1 MAHGIPAR
9 LTAAEGRKFA
19 FTVGI
24 AFLVLAG
31 ISYWRGHTRV
41 PAVLGSLGGV
51 LILAGLVAPTAL
63 GPVQRGW
70 MNFAHMLSKVTT
82 PIFMGIVYF
91 LVITPIGLF
100 RQMIGG
106 NAMVSRSTPET
117 GYWVVRDP
125 GARTDMRRLF

>member
-1 MAHGIPAR
+1 MENGIPAR

-41 PAVLGSLGGV
+41 PVVLATLGGA
-51 LILAGLVAPTAL
+51 LLVAGIVVPTLL

-70 MNFAHMLSKVTT
+70 MNFAHVLSRFTT
-82 PIFMGIVYF
+82 PIFMGVVYF
-91 LVITPIGLF
+91 IVIMPIGLF
-100 RQMIGG
+100 RQMIGK
-106 NAMVSRSTPET
+106 NAMVAKSDPAS
-117 GYWVVRDP
+117 GYWAVRDP
-125 GARTDMRRLF
+125 GVRSDMRRLF